1 MSAVASYFPVNRWI
15 CANKSLTL
23 GEFDSVLP
31 QLDKH
36 PEQREQLLQAKRQD
50 YVFKEKIIG
59 APPQVCLTLP
69 YHRVLGSEIQG
80 LIFTTKIMNLVLK
93 LVPASGQYRPNIV

>member
-1 MSAVASYFPVNRWI
+1 METNTNKMSAVTSYFPVNRWI

-59 APPQVCLTLP
+59 APPQVSLT
-69 YHRVLGSEIQG
+69 SDQ
-80 LIFTTKIMNLVLK
+80 
-93 LVPASGQYRPNIV
+93 